1 MAACALGVLGIE
13 DNARYATV
21 RAVDGLV
28 ILGVL
33 LTASGHA
40 KLTDFGAARPMAEHP
55 AAAAAIRAARN
66 VIMELRDGDWRAKK
80 AADDAAAAGG
90 APPAAAADDDD
101 SWEAVAAGGGG
112 WGDEAAEAMAAG
124 ARPRLTHAKLL
135 KVGVVARYWPEDWA
149 RMSPRLRQQ
158 TLAEGLEFVCADEPP
173 HTEAP
178 PQSIAGYTPKK
189 PGSARRA
196 PLA

>member
-1 MAACALGVLGIE
+1 MHAFSVDNVAAKVADPLFVGQC
-13 DNARYATV
+13 
-21 RAVDGLV
+21 
-28 ILGVL
+28 
-33 LTASGHA
+33 
-40 KLTDFGAARPMAEHP
+40 AARGAEVGNKVVWK
-55 AAAAAIRAARN
+55 ARA
-66 VIMELRDGDWRAKK
+66 
-80 AADDAAAAGG
+80 
-90 APPAAAADDDD
+90 
-101 SWEAVAAGGGG
+101 
-112 WGDEAAEAMAAG
+112 DE
-124 ARPRLTHAKLL
+124 